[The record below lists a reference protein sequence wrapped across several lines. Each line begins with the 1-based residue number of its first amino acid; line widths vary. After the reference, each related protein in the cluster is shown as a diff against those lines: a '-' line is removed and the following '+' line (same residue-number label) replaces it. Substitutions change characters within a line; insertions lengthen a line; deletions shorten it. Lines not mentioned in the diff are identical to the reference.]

1 MNLLSKK
8 EAARRVG
15 LHPESV
21 MRLARNGHFPKPLKY
36 GPNARHSIRFIESEV
51 EGWIAERMA
60 AREMPTN
67 AAGSGA

>member
-1 MNLLSKK
+1 MDLLTKK

-36 GPNARHSIRFIESEV
+36 GPNARHSIRFVETEVQAWIEARM
-51 EGWIAERMA
+51 AERVANDEETMI
-60 AREMPTN
+60 
-67 AAGSGA
+67 

>member
-36 GPNARHSIRFIESEV
+36 GPNARHSIRFVETEIQEWIEARM
-51 EGWIAERMA
+51 AER
-60 AREMPTN
+60 ESTS
-67 AAGSGA
+67 AAGGGA

>member
-1 MNLLSKK
+1 MNLLTKK

-36 GPNARHSIRFIESEV
+36 GPNARHSIRFVESEIQ
-51 EGWIAERMA
+51 EWIEARMAER
-60 AREMPTN
+60 ESTS
-67 AAGSGA
+67 AAGGGA

>member
-8 EAARRVG
+8 EAARLVG

-36 GPNARHSIRFIESEV
+36 GPNARHSIRFVESEV
-51 EGWIAERMA
+51 EAWIAERMA
-60 AREMPTN
+60 ERDQAEP
-67 AAGSGA
+67 AE